1 MWSPKVPLCAHA
13 YAITRRAARKLVRLV
28 EPCGAAL
35 DEQLVVFGKNG
46 WVTYATTKE
55 VSATRLRLIYKGL
68 FYQKE
73 LGSFN
78 LH

>member
-1 MWSPKVPLCAHA
+1 
-13 YAITRRAARKLVRLV
+13 V

-35 DEQLVVFGKNG
+35 DEQLVLFGKNG
-46 WVTYATTKE
+46 WVSYATTKE